1 MSAGAFRCGDDRRRS
16 LARNAGLNGIDF
28 VEVGDDGVPGG
39 EQRLLTVVLLSP
51 PREPLRAENVSI
63 RGGDRVRG
71 IEVTS
76 ATGGADS
83 AQLVVRVDQRGDFST
98 YTLRLHARD
107 GGPLAW
113 MDPRLS
119 EVEFSFKALCPTNA
133 DCVTPDG
140 GAPPAGPEPEIDYLA
155 RDYGSFRQLMLDRM
169 SLVFPDWRE
178 RNPADLGVAL
188 VELLAYVGDR
198 LSYQQ
203 DAVATEA
210 YLGTARR
217 RVSVRRHARL
227 LDYAMHDGCNA
238 RAWVQVALRP
248 GAPEEGVRLS
258 RGTPLLT
265 RLAEVGVEVRPDTPD
280 HDQAMARG
288 PEVFETLHEIQL
300 HAAHNTLPFYTWGA
314 RDCRLP
320 EGATAATLR
329 GAFPQLRAGD
339 VLVFQEVR
347 GPRTG
352 EPGDADPAR
361 RHPVRLTEVGVAE
374 ADPGVWLLRVKA
386 GGLRIT
392 GREGAPLRE
401 LRPGDVLEILG
412 PHEGTA
418 AGGGRRWSVRAAD
431 GLAGSL
437 EAAESA
443 VERFHPLVTAITWH
457 DGDALPWELCVSATT
472 DAEHGSRHVP
482 DVSVALGNV
491 VLADHGR
498 TVGLRAEDRRARG
511 EALPTDEE
519 AEAAG
524 IRLLDEPE
532 WLGAPGQADRRLA
545 PVDGGCS
552 CDEEPA
558 PPPRFRPRLQAG
570 PVTQAA
576 RIGRPA
582 GALDADERP
591 FFDPRGSAA
600 SALRWEMRRVL
611 PVITLHDAAG
621 ERWVPQRDLLGSGP
635 FSREFVVE
643 TENDGRA
650 WLRFGDDRHG
660 QRPSPGVPLRA
671 VYRVG
676 NGTAGNVGADALAH
690 VVTHDPAV
698 LGRIAW
704 VRNPLAATGG
714 TEPETMEHVRQTAP
728 ASFRDRRR
736 AVTAEDY
743 ARAAEEHPEVQRA
756 QATLRWT
763 GSWRTVFLTVDRVG
777 GRDVDAG
784 FEAAM
789 RAHLEPYRMAGHDLE
804 IDAPRSVP
812 VELDIQVCVDGAH
825 FRGDVERDIR
835 AVMGRRLLPDGR
847 RGLFHPDNFT
857 FGQSVFLSPLYAAVQ
872 AIPGVRW
879 ARVLRFRRQDAP
891 ETEAMDTG
899 ELPLDRLEVARMD
912 DDPNHPERGSLR
924 LRMEG
929 GR

>member
-1 MSAGAFRCGDDRRRS
+1 MSAGAFRCGDDRRRA

-28 VEVGDDGVPGG
+28 LEVDDQPGPGG
-39 EQRLLTVVLLSP
+39 EQRLLRVVLLAP
-51 PREPLRAENVSI
+51 PSQPLAAENVSI

-71 IEVTS
+71 IEVTAAS
-76 ATGGADS
+76 GS
-83 AQLVVRVDQRGDFST
+83 LEHLRVEVDQRGDFST

-107 GGPLAW
+107 GGPLAG
-113 MDPRLS
+113 MDLRLS

-133 DCVTPDG
+133 DCVAPDG

-169 SLVFPDWRE
+169 SLVLPDWRE

-248 GAPEEGVRLS
+248 GAPADGVRLS

-265 RLAEVGVEVRPDTPD
+265 RLAELGVEVRPDSAD
-280 HDQAMARG
+280 HDQALARG
-288 PEVFETLHEIQL
+288 PEVFETLHDEL
-300 HAAHNTLPFYTWGA
+300 LFPAHNTLPFYTWGA

-329 GAFPQLRAGD
+329 GAYPELKAGD

-361 RHPVRLTEVGVAE
+361 RHAVRLTSVDATGS
-374 ADPGVWLLRVKA
+374 DPGVWMMRIHQA
-386 GGLRIT
+386 GLRIT
-392 GREGAPLRE
+392 DRDGVPLRD
-401 LRPGDVLEILG
+401 LRPWDELELTG
-412 PHEGTA
+412 PFDGEAEGEQ
-418 AGGGRRWSVRAAD
+418 RRWSVRAAD

-437 EAAESA
+437 VAAADA
-443 VERFHPLVTAITWH
+443 VERVNPLVTEVTWH
-457 DGDALPWELCVSATT
+457 DGDALPFGLCISATT

-482 DVSVALGNV
+482 DVSIALGNI

-498 TVGLRAEDRRARG
+498 TVGLRVEDRRARG
-511 EALPTDEE
+511 EPLPTDEE

-524 IRLLDEPE
+524 VRLLDEPE

-545 PVDGGCS
+545 PVDAGGCA

-576 RIGRPA
+576 RIHRPA
-582 GALDADERP
+582 GSSEVDERP
-591 FFDPRGSAA
+591 FFDPAASAA
-600 SALRWEMRRVL
+600 SAMRWEMRRVL
-611 PVITLHDAAG
+611 PVITLHDTMG
-621 ERWVPQRDLLGSGP
+621 ERWLPQRDLLGSGP

-643 TENDGRA
+643 TENDGRS

-660 QRPSPGVPLRA
+660 QRPSPGVALRA

-676 NGTAGNVGADALAH
+676 NGVAGNVGADALAH

-698 LGRIAW
+698 LGRILH
-704 VRNPLAATGG
+704 VRNPLPASGG

-777 GRDVDAG
+777 GRDVDAE

-789 RAHLEPYRMAGHDLE
+789 RTHLEPFRMAGHDLE
-804 IDAPRSVP
+804 IDAPRYVP
-812 VELDIQVCVDGAH
+812 VELDIQVCVDGTH
-825 FRGDVERDIR
+825 FRGDVERDLR
-835 AVMGRRLLPDGR
+835 AVMGRRVLPDGR

-857 FGQSVFLSPLYAAVQ
+857 FGQSVFLSPLYAAAQ

-891 ETEAMDTG
+891 ETEAVDTG
-899 ELPLDRLEVARMD
+899 ELPLNRLEVARMD